1 MSTHYDAFISYKH
14 GEIDTKVASEVQTQL
29 ERFRI
34 PKAIQ
39 RSTGIRRINRIFR
52 DKEEL
57 NITSDLNDTIE
68 NALQNSDYL
77 IVICSTHTKE
87 SIWVQREIEFFLKSH
102 PMEKV
107 MTVVAEGEPVDVV
120 PEILFHR
127 EMELMT
133 EDGAVKTVQVPME
146 PLSCD
151 YRMKF
156 SRARREELPRLA
168 AAILGC
174 GYDDLRQRQRRYRQ
188 RRMTVMAAAAAAAL
202 VALTGYYAY
211 TAARI
216 RENYE
221 QALINQS
228 EYLSSESRKSMEAGD
243 RMTAMLLAM
252 EALPSEGDDRP
263 VTASAQ
269 LALSQALYAYQP
281 AGGNATGVSA
291 GIKRSFDHG
300 GAIDRFAESPNGT
313 YLVVTHSGDML
324 TMWKGDEGEV
334 LFEERFNANTG
345 NLVFT
350 NENTLVLSTD
360 IEICC
365 FDPETGEKLWSHYCV
380 PTADSPDT
388 IMTDSFFNTHLAVS
402 PTDAVMAVE
411 NGTDLHL
418 IDTVTGQVLHTH
430 RVEKEEYARFGDRDP
445 QLYDLTFSPDGKL
458 LAGAISLSSGL
469 YPEKHPFVFN
479 VEKKEFHV
487 STCAMPQMKALT
499 VTDAGRVFAAGS
511 LIADEFSYSM
521 DGYEYFYINE
531 MDVFCF
537 DPATD
542 AVIWGNSFSFSD
554 YLKEAHMFMG
564 SCPTETGEKTP
575 ALICGAANVVAALD
589 PGTGQL
595 LSTLSFEDTIMYLE
609 EGADNILCLMEN
621 GNIAVGNWDMFIGST
636 EMSVGDLEKA
646 SLKGRNLVLP
656 RGSASLL
663 WYSNDVFDE
672 DWTAFP
678 EGGRYDFSHFHY
690 EENGCGIL
698 EGWDKVFYHVDP
710 SVQAVTWSLS
720 MDPEGKQY
728 QYLGWDTVNNQY
740 VFYSGTD
747 ETLLRYTRSGEKISE
762 TALARDI
769 WQVPEWEEAET
780 IEETLMSYYAAEE
793 PELLGDM
800 VYYVIQE
807 HSGNGG
813 RGLVVER
820 GDTVVTIPLSIE
832 GTYISQTYPSPD
844 GKYILLKDN
853 LNLYYQ
859 ADLEQGGCHPTDWT
873 ISLSDSRVAWSEDS
887 RFLAVADMNQVRIFS
902 EEGELR
908 LDTAGETVVDL
919 EFLHGMLLAIY
930 SDGNLI
936 RYDPTDGSFLGQVD
950 VSGNQGFSPFTTV
963 TWDFSCQERYGV
975 FIDDTF
981 NLIDPETWEV
991 YAQVGSVVAY
1001 DLDMEILVVP
1011 RTLPPEEAT
1020 ETERYELGYFRLYS
1034 PEQLVEK
1041 AKAALGGTVLT
1052 QEQRAHYGL
1061 S

>member
-1 MSTHYDAFISYKH
+1 MSTHYNAFISYKH
-14 GEIDTKVASEVQTQL
+14 AELDTKVASEVQTQL

-39 RSTGIRRINRIFR
+39 RSTGVRRIDRIFR

-68 NALQNSDYL
+68 SALQNSDYL
-77 IVICSTHTKE
+77 IVICSTHTRE
-87 SIWVQREIEFFLKSH
+87 SVWVQREIEFFLKSH

-133 EDGAVKTVQVPME
+133 EDGNVETVRVPVE

-156 SRARREELPRLA
+156 SQARREELPRLA

-188 RRMTVMAAAAAAAL
+188 RRIIAAASAAAAAL

-211 TAARI
+211 TAAQI

-221 QALINQS
+221 QSLINQS
-228 EYLSSESRKSMEAGD
+228 EYLASESQKAMDAGD

-252 EALPSEGDDRP
+252 EALPSEGNERP

-281 AGGNATGVSA
+281 EGDSTTGVSA

-300 GAIDRFAESPNGT
+300 GTIDQFAESPNGT
-313 YLVVTHSGDML
+313 YLAVTHSGDML

-334 LFEERFNANTG
+334 LFEERFNCNTG
-345 NLVFT
+345 NMVFT

-380 PTADSPDT
+380 PTADSPNT
-388 IMTDSFFNTHLAVS
+388 IMTDSFFNMNLAIS
-402 PTDAVMAVE
+402 PTDTVLALE
-411 NGTDLHL
+411 NGEDLHL
-418 IDTVTGQVLHTH
+418 IDTVTGEILHTH
-430 RVEKEEYARFGDRDP
+430 RVDSQKYAQFGDRDA
-445 QLYDLTFSPDGKL
+445 QLDNLAFSPDGKL
-458 LAGAISLSSGL
+458 LAGTLSMSSGL
-469 YPEKHPFVFN
+469 YPEKHPFVFDL
-479 VEKKEFHV
+479 EKKEFSV
-487 STCAMPQMKALT
+487 STLAMPQVKALM
-499 VTDAGRVFAAGS
+499 VTDEGRVFVAGS
-511 LIADEFSYSM
+511 LVADEFSYSM

-531 MDVFCF
+531 IDVFCF
-537 DPATD
+537 VPETD
-542 AVIWGNSFSFSD
+542 EVLWGNSFSFSD
-554 YLKEAHMFMG
+554 YLEETHMFMG
-564 SCPTETGEKTP
+564 SYPTETGEKIP
-575 ALICGAANVVAALD
+575 ALICAAANAVAAVD
-589 PGTGQL
+589 PETGEQL
-595 LSTLSFEDTIMYLE
+595 SSLSFEDTIMYLE

-656 RGSASLL
+656 RDSASLL
-663 WYSNDVFDE
+663 WYSSDVFDQ
-672 DWTAFP
+672 DWTAFSD
-678 EGGRYDFSHFHY
+678 EARYNFSKFYY

-698 EGWDKVFYHVDP
+698 EGRGDVYYHVDP
-710 SVQAVTWSLS
+710 AVQKVTWSIP
-720 MDPEGKQY
+720 MEPEEKNY
-728 QYLGWDTVNNQY
+728 KYLGWDTVNGQY
-740 VFYSGTD
+740 VFFSSID
-747 ETLLRYTRSGEKISE
+747 ETLLRYSRSGEMISE
-762 TALARDI
+762 TPLAKDI

-780 IEETLMSYYAAEE
+780 LEDALMSYYAPEE
-793 PELLGDM
+793 PELQGAM
-800 VYYVIQE
+800 VYYVIRE
-807 HSGNGG
+807 YSGDEGM
-813 RGLVVER
+813 GLVVEQ
-820 GDTVVTIPLSIE
+820 GDTVVTVPITIE
-832 GTYISQTYPSPD
+832 GTYISETYPSPD
-844 GKYILLKDN
+844 GKFILLKDN
-853 LNLYYQ
+853 LNKYYQ
-859 ADLEQGGCHPTDWT
+859 VDLEQRVSKATEWT
-873 ISLSDSRVAWSEDS
+873 VSLSDSRVAWSDDS

-902 EEGELR
+902 EEGEVQ

-919 EFLHGMLLAIY
+919 EFLDGVLLAIY

-936 RYDPTDGSFLGQVD
+936 RYDPVDGSFLGQVD

-963 TWDFSCQERYGV
+963 TWDFSNEERYAV
-975 FIDDTF
+975 FIEDTF

-991 YAQVGSVVAY
+991 YAQVGSVLAY
-1001 DLDMEILVVP
+1001 DLDREILVVP
-1011 RTLPPEEAT
+1011 RTLPAEET
-1020 ETERYELGYFRLYS
+1020 TDTQRYELGYFHLYT

-1041 AKAALGGTVLT
+1041 ARAALGGTVLS
-1052 QEQRAHYGL
+1052 QEQRAQYGL
-1061 S
+1061 N